1 LPAYFKIDKERQLV
15 ISTFSGVFTLEDGFA
30 HQERLLKD
38 PNFVPTF
45 SQLIDCTQVTQIA
58 MGIDDIRRLAQ
69 RSIFSNDARRSI
81 LVRGDLAYGFA
92 RTFIAI
98 RESLGEEG
106 IRVFQE
112 LDEALFWLLD
122 HRTPSS

>member
-1 LPAYFKIDKERQLV
+1 MPTYFKINKERQLV

-30 HQERLLKD
+30 HQEKLLKD

-45 SQLIDCTQVTQIA
+45 SQLIDCTQITQIA

-81 LVRGDLAYGFA
+81 LVHGDVAFGFA

-98 RESLGEEG
+98 RESLGETG
-106 IRVFQE
+106 IRVFHE

-122 HRTPSS
+122 HHTP

>member
-1 LPAYFKIDKERQLV
+1 LPAYFKINKERQLV

-30 HQERLLKD
+30 HQEKLLKD

-81 LVRGDLAYGFA
+81 LVHGDVAFGFA
-92 RTFIAI
+92 RTFMAI
-98 RESLGEEG
+98 RESLGEKG
-106 IRVFQE
+106 IRVFHE

-122 HRTPSS
+122 QPRPL

>member
-1 LPAYFKIDKERQLV
+1 MPAYFKINKERQLV

-30 HQERLLKD
+30 HQEKLLKD

-81 LVRGDLAYGFA
+81 LVYGDVAFGFA
-92 RTFIAI
+92 RTFLAI
-98 RESLGEEG
+98 RESLGEKG
-106 IRVFQE
+106 IRVFHE

-122 HRTPSS
+122 QPRPL

>member
-1 LPAYFKIDKERQLV
+1 LPAYFKINKERQLV

-30 HQERLLKD
+30 HQEKLLKD
-38 PNFVPTF
+38 PNFVPAF
-45 SQLIDCTQVTQIA
+45 SQLIDCTQITQIG

-69 RSIFSNDARRSI
+69 RSIFSNDSRRSI
-81 LVRGDLAYGFA
+81 LVHGDVAFGFA

-98 RESLGEEG
+98 RESLGETG
-106 IRVFQE
+106 IRVFHE

-122 HRTPSS
+122 HHTP

>member
-1 LPAYFKIDKERQLV
+1 M
-15 ISTFSGVFTLEDGFA
+15 ISTFSGVLTLEDGFA

-69 RSIFSNDARRSI
+69 RSIFSNEARRSI
-81 LVRGDLAYGFA
+81 LVHGDVAYGFA
-92 RTFIAI
+92 RTFMAI
-98 RESLGEEG
+98 RESLGEKG
-106 IRVFQE
+106 IRVFHE

-122 HRTPSS
+122 QPRPL

>member
-1 LPAYFKIDKERQLV
+1 LPAYFKINKERQLV
-15 ISTFSGVFTLEDGFA
+15 ISTFSGVLTLEDGFA

-69 RSIFSNDARRSI
+69 RSIFSNEARRSI
-81 LVRGDLAYGFA
+81 LVHGDVAYGFA

-98 RESLGEEG
+98 RESLGETG

-112 LDEALFWLLD
+112 WDEALFWLLD

>member
-1 LPAYFKIDKERQLV
+1 LPTYFKINKERQLV

-30 HQERLLKD
+30 HQEKLLKD

-45 SQLIDCTQVTQIA
+45 SQLIDCTQITQIA

-81 LVRGDLAYGFA
+81 LVHGDVAFGFA

-98 RESLGEEG
+98 RESLGETG
-106 IRVFQE
+106 IRVFHE

-122 HRTPSS
+122 HHTP

>member
-1 LPAYFKIDKERQLV
+1 LPAYFKINKERQLV

-30 HQERLLKD
+30 HQEKLLKD

-81 LVRGDLAYGFA
+81 LVYGDVAYGFA
-92 RTFIAI
+92 RTFMAI
-98 RESLGEEG
+98 RESLGEKG
-106 IRVFQE
+106 IRVFHE